1 MKNLVF
7 LPLFLLCAMAAAQN
21 LNLIPQPVEVR
32 AMTGNYTLSKTTA
45 VSYNETG
52 AKEEPF
58 GQPVRPSVDC
68 AHDNCHEKTP
78 DCR

>member
-52 AKEEPF
+52 AKEVAEMLAAKLSAPT
-58 GQPVRPSVDC
+58 GLTIKAQQG
-68 AHDNCHEKTP
+68 
-78 DCR
+78 